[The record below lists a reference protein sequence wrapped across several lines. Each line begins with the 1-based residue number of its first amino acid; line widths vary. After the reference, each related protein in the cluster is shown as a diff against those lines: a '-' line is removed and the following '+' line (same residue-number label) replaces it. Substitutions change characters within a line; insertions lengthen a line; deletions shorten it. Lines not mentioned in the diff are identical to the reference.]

1 MHTKW
6 TDSGRRANLSGRVMS
21 RVRHEAPLKSRI
33 AAARGGLG
41 SQVEKLA
48 ALDEKLR
55 RKERGIFDRIVAATK
70 SNDHSHARMYASEL
84 AEVRKILRIV
94 DNAKLS
100 LEQIRI
106 RLDTISEMG
115 DIVVTLTPCMAVIKD
130 VSASVGGLIPEANS
144 SIGDLSR
151 ILGEVLS
158 DSQVG
163 DAAVSAAG
171 AAVAAGAAGGASP
184 EASSILDEAQ
194 ALVAG
199 QAKASLPDLPDNLK
213 QDILSRRE
221 AYA

>member
-6 TDSGRRANLSGRVMS
+6 TDGGKRSNLSGRVMS
-21 RVRHEAPLKSRI
+21 RVRPEAPLKSRI

-41 SQVEKLA
+41 SQIEKLA
-48 ALDEKLR
+48 SLDEKLR
-55 RKERGIFDRIVAATK
+55 RKESGIFERIVAATK
-70 SNDHSHARMYASEL
+70 SNRHAHARMYAAEL

-115 DIVVTLTPCMAVIKD
+115 DIVVTLAPCMAVIKD
-130 VSASVGGLIPEANS
+130 VGASIGGLVPEANS

-171 AAVAAGAAGGASP
+171 AAAAGADAGASP

-199 QAKASLPDLPDNLK
+199 QARASLPDLPDNLK

>member
-1 MHTKW
+1 MNTRW
-6 TDSGRRANLSGRVMS
+6 TDSGKRANLSGRVMS
-21 RVRHEAPLKSRI
+21 RVRPGAPLKSRI
-33 AAARGGLG
+33 AAARSGLG

-55 RKERGIFDRIVAATK
+55 RKERGIFERIVAATK
-70 SNDHSHARMYASEL
+70 SNNHAHARMYAAEL

-100 LEQIRI
+100 LEQIQI
-106 RLDTISEMG
+106 RLDTVSEMG

-130 VSASVGGLIPEANS
+130 VSASVGGLVPEANS

-151 ILGEVLS
+151 ILGEVLA

-163 DAAVSAAG
+163 DGAVAAAG
-171 AAVAAGAAGGASP
+171 AGAAAGGASP
-184 EASSILDEAQ
+184 EASGILDEAQ

-199 QAKASLPDLPDNLK
+199 QARASLPDLPDNLK
-213 QDILSRRE
+213 RDILTRRE

>member
-1 MHTKW
+1 MHTRW
-6 TDSGRRANLSGRVMS
+6 TDSGKRANLSGRVMS
-21 RVRHEAPLKSRI
+21 RVRPEAPLKARI
-33 AAARGGLG
+33 AAARGNLG
-41 SQVEKLA
+41 SQIEKLA
-48 ALDEKLR
+48 ALDKSLR
-55 RKERGIFDRIVAATK
+55 RKESGIFERIVSATK
-70 SNDHSHARMYASEL
+70 SSDHAHARMYASEL

-130 VSASVGGLIPEANS
+130 VSASVGSLVPEANS

-158 DSQVG
+158 GSQVG

-171 AAVAAGAAGGASP
+171 AAAGGAALGGASP

-199 QAKASLPDLPDNLK
+199 RARESLPDLPDNLK
-213 QDILSRRE
+213 RDILTRRE

>member
-1 MHTKW
+1 M
-6 TDSGRRANLSGRVMS
+6 
-21 RVRHEAPLKSRI
+21 RHEAPLKSRI

-41 SQVEKLA
+41 AQVEKLA

-55 RKERGIFDRIVAATK
+55 RKEQGIFERIVSATK
-70 SNDHSHARMYASEL
+70 SNDHAHARMYASEL

-171 AAVAAGAAGGASP
+171 AAVAAGADGGASP

-199 QAKASLPDLPDNLK
+199 QAKASLPDLPENLK
-213 QDILSRRE
+213 RDILDRRE

>member
-6 TDSGRRANLSGRVMS
+6 TDGGKRSNLSGRVMS
-21 RVRHEAPLKSRI
+21 RVRPEAPLKSRI

-41 SQVEKLA
+41 SQIEKLA
-48 ALDEKLR
+48 SLDEKLR
-55 RKERGIFDRIVAATK
+55 RKESGIFERIVAATK
-70 SNDHSHARMYASEL
+70 SNRHAHARMYAAEL

-115 DIVVTLTPCMAVIKD
+115 DIVVTLAPCMAVIKD
-130 VSASVGGLIPEANS
+130 VGASIGGLVPEANS

-171 AAVAAGAAGGASP
+171 AGAGAGASP

-199 QAKASLPDLPDNLK
+199 QARASLPDLPDNLK

>member
-1 MHTKW
+1 MHTRW
-6 TDSGRRANLSGRVMS
+6 TDSGKRANLSGRVMS

-41 SQVEKLA
+41 HQVEKLA

-70 SNDHSHARMYASEL
+70 SNDHAHARMYASEL

-130 VSASVGGLIPEANS
+130 VSASVGSLVPEASS

-151 ILGEVLS
+151 VLGEVLS

-171 AAVAAGAAGGASP
+171 AAAAGAAGGSSP

-199 QAKASLPDLPDNLK
+199 HARASLPDLPDNLK

>member
-1 MHTKW
+1 MNTRW
-6 TDSGRRANLSGRVMS
+6 TDSGKRANLPGRVMS
-21 RVRHEAPLKSRI
+21 RVRPGAPLKSRI
-33 AAARGGLG
+33 AAARAGLG

-55 RKERGIFDRIVAATK
+55 RKERGIFERIVAATK
-70 SNDHSHARMYASEL
+70 SNNHAHARMYAAEL

-100 LEQIRI
+100 LEQIQI
-106 RLDTISEMG
+106 RLDTVSEMG

-130 VSASVGGLIPEANS
+130 VSASVGGLVPEANS

-151 ILGEVLS
+151 ILGEVLA

-163 DAAVSAAG
+163 DGAVAAAG
-171 AAVAAGAAGGASP
+171 AVAAGAAGGASP
-184 EASSILDEAQ
+184 EALGILDEAQ

-199 QAKASLPDLPDNLK
+199 QARASLPDLPDNLK
-213 QDILSRRE
+213 RDILTRRE